1 MAALPLDADRS
12 AQARLA
18 LACLDLTSLNA
29 ADTEADIASLCQRA
43 QGRFGPVAAVCVWPR
58 FAASARRQLP
68 ATIRVA
74 AVANFPDGSA
84 DTPRAV
90 FDTRQIVDSGA
101 QEVDV
106 VLPYAQLLAGD
117 EVAVMRLLTAVRA
130 ACTGLVL
137 KVILETS
144 ELKRQ
149 DRIRRASWLSLEAG
163 ADFLKT
169 STGKTAFGATPV
181 GARTMLQCIAAHP
194 RLGAKAGFKASG
206 GIRTVADAAAYFAL
220 VREILGQEAMG
231 PARLRFGA
239 SSLLDDIEAI
249 LGGGAAN
256 SPPGGSYPGNHS

>member
-1 MAALPLDADRS
+1 MATLPLDADRS

-43 QGRFGPVAAVCVWPR
+43 MGRFGAVAAICVWPR

-68 ATIRVA
+68 GTIHVA
-74 AVANFPDGSA
+74 AVANFPEGSA
-84 DTPRAV
+84 DIPRAV

-117 EVAVMRLLTAVRA
+117 ELTVVRLLTAVRS

-144 ELKRQ
+144 ELKTQ
-149 DRIRRASWLSLEAG
+149 ASIGRASWLSLEAG

-169 STGKTAFGATPV
+169 STGKTALGATSE

-194 RLGAKAGFKASG
+194 RLYATAGFKGSG
-206 GIRTVADAAAYFAL
+206 GIRTVADAAVYFAL
-220 VREILGQEAMG
+220 VREILGPQALT
-231 PARLRFGA
+231 PARLRIGA
-239 SSLLDDIEAI
+239 SSLLDDVEAI
-249 LGGGAAN
+249 LGGGAAG
-256 SPPGGSYPGNHS
+256 PPPRTSY